1 MPADQWCW
9 GIHCQPHWQCEG
21 RPSRPCPAGLTE
33 GHPSRLHPAWLT
45 ECSCSC
51 CKSGGTPSCSQ
62 QHCSFGTEAI
72 EAWCQELQ
80 AEGTCHQ
87 KPGCCG
93 SSSKAL
99 AAEALLSKPGSTF
112 PHKSE
117 TSAKARFHAHVPIY
131 KQQPANAN
139 RSSAPA
145 VQAGANVSTQQQ
157 RSATGKRG
165 RVAAPGSTH
174 RQQPGGGNKVRAPA
188 AKRGAPLPSPSQQ
201 QTSNRSSAF
210 GVSKAGVQSSHA
222 HTRSKAHS
230 VARPAAQKQPPAA
243 AWKTQS
249 QTAAQHSASR
259 TALLSSGATALSA
272 QPPQPAQGPSGP
284 MSYAKAAGKGVPKEQ
299 DRLLVMDRVPMDNLV
314 FPYLPRQSD
323 SVEEK
328 QAKKLVFDNLT
339 ELATGQHQ
347 TRSCRHIAG
356 SLH

>member
-1 MPADQWCW
+1 VKAAHHDPVQPGSQKATHQGFIQPGSQSVPAAAASQ
-9 GIHCQPHWQCEG
+9 EVL
-21 RPSRPCPAGLTE
+21 PAAPNNIAPLAQKQ
-33 GHPSRLHPAWLT
+33 S
-45 ECSCSC
+45 
-51 CKSGGTPSCSQ
+51 
-62 QHCSFGTEAI
+62 
-72 EAWCQELQ
+72 
-80 AEGTCHQ
+80 
-87 KPGCCG
+87 KPGVKSFKLKAPAIKSPDVVASSHAQQPPTA